1 MEGDVF
7 DQAPRSERIDWRQ
20 AMQAPEDVEAMLKLA
35 SLGWGA
41 KRIANELGCSRNTV
55 RRYLRQGG
63 WQPYE
68 SPQRPGLLAAHAE
81 WLAVQFR
88 QHRGNCDVV
97 RQELLRMHGIEVSLR
112 TVERAVAHLRREVQA
127 QSVATVR

>member
-1 MEGDVF
+1 MEGNVF
-7 DQAPRSERIDWRQ
+7 EQAPRSERIDWRQ

-68 SPQRPGLLAAHAE
+68 SP
-81 WLAVQFR
+81 
-88 QHRGNCDVV
+88 
-97 RQELLRMHGIEVSLR
+97 
-112 TVERAVAHLRREVQA
+112 RALVA
-127 QSVATVR
+127 